1 MTHCGDSHLI
11 AVAPLAAAK
20 SIGVSI
26 LRQIGG
32 DTFAGKAATIVHSG
46 MALIR
51 RLSKAALD
59 RLSGPSA
66 NTSGRTMMHQRAF
79 SQVKSLAI
87 ATLLAT
93 AVASGAFAQKKYDP
107 GATDTEIKVGNIM
120 PYSGP
125 ASAYATI
132 GKTEAAYFNK
142 LNSEG
147 GINGR
152 KINFISYDDGYTPP
166 KTVEQARKLVES
178 DEVLLIFKPL
188 GTAGNTAIQKY
199 MNAKKVPQ
207 LFVSTGAAKWN
218 DPKNFPWTMG
228 WQPNYQTEARIY
240 AAYILKNYPGKTI
253 GVLYQ
258 NDDFGKDYVTGL
270 HEGLGDQ
277 ANKLI
282 VIESSYETSSPT
294 VDSQVV
300 QIKGA
305 NPDIFVNITTPK
317 FAAQAIKK
325 IGELNWHPIH
335 FLTNVS
341 VSVGSVMKP
350 AGYDNSQDILSA
362 AYLKDPKD
370 PKWKDDA
377 GLNQWRAFMTQWYPE
392 GDQEDV
398 STVFGYGVAKG
409 LEQVLRQC
417 GDDLTREN
425 IMKQAAN
432 LSFEIDIYIPGTRI
446 KTSPTDFAPLEQLQ
460 MERFKGESWELFG
473 PLMSGEKN
481 S

>member
-1 MTHCGDSHLI
+1 MHTRVLNNFKSI
-11 AVAPLAAAK
+11 ALAALLAA
-20 SIGVSI
+20 SM
-26 LRQIGG
+26 
-32 DTFAGKAATIVHSG
+32 AAT
-46 MALIR
+46 
-51 RLSKAALD
+51 
-59 RLSGPSA
+59 
-66 NTSGRTMMHQRAF
+66 
-79 SQVKSLAI
+79 
-87 ATLLAT
+87 
-93 AVASGAFAQKKYDP
+93 ASAQKKYDP

-132 GKTEAAYFNK
+132 GKTEEAYFK
-142 LNSEG
+142 KINSEG

-152 KINFISYDDGYTPP
+152 KISFISYDDGYSPP

-178 DEVLLIFKPL
+178 DEVLLIFNSL
-188 GTAGNTAIQKY
+188 GTANNTAIQKY

-240 AAYILKNYPGKTI
+240 AAYILKNHPGKTI

-258 NDDFGKDYVTGL
+258 NDDFGKDYVIGL
-270 HEGLGDQ
+270 REGLGDQ

-282 VIESSYETSSPT
+282 VVESSYETSSPT

-300 QIKGA
+300 QIRSV
-305 NPDIFVNITTPK
+305 NPDIFVNIATPK

-325 IGELNWHPIH
+325 IGELKWAPVH

-341 VSVGSVMKP
+341 GSIGGVLKP
-350 AGYDNSQDILSA
+350 AGYENDQGILTT

-370 PKWKDDA
+370 PLWKNDP
-377 GLNQWRAFMTQWYPE
+377 GMNEWRAFMTKWYPE
-392 GDQEDV
+392 GDQEDAA
-398 STVFGYGVAKG
+398 TVFGYGVAKG
-409 LEQVLRQC
+409 LEQVLKQC
-417 GDDLTREN
+417 KDDLTREN

-432 LSFEIDIYIPGTRI
+432 LDFEIGVYLPGTKI
-446 KTSPTDFAPLEQLQ
+446 KTGPTDFAPLEQLQ
-460 MERFKGESWELFG
+460 MMRFKGESWELFG
-473 PLMSGEKN
+473 PIMSGEK